1 MWAGSWWMAGLLTAW
16 GAAVVWFDL
25 RQRRIPNVLLILLA
39 VPAVLAVAVDR
50 RGLLG
55 AGASDSLLGLVVGA
69 APLLAGYFIRQVGAG
84 DVKLSA
90 LQGFILGVDGAAR
103 ALLVGGIALGL
114 MSALAYVR
122 LKASGSGRKLPA
134 GVALVA
140 GFVVTI
146 LVGHLWSGRGT

>member
-1 MWAGSWWMAGLLTAW
+1 MGSFWLAGSFVVW
-16 GAAVVWFDL
+16 GAAVAWFDV
-25 RQRRIPNVLLILLA
+25 RQRRIPNALLILLA
-39 VPAVLAVAVDR
+39 VPAVLAVVIYR

-55 AGASDSLLGLVVGA
+55 AGSLDSLSGLFVGA

-90 LQGFILGVDGAAR
+90 LQGFILGVNGACK
-103 ALLVGGIALGL
+103 ALLIGGVVLGL

-122 LKASGSGRKLPA
+122 LKLRGPGKKPPA

-140 GFVVTI
+140 GFLATI
-146 LVGHLWSGRGT
+146 LVDHLWAGRGT

>member
-1 MWAGSWWMAGLLTAW
+1 MGPLWLAGLFTAW
-16 GAAVVWFDL
+16 GGAIAWFDV
-25 RQRRIPNVLLILLA
+25 RQRRIPNALLILLA
-39 VPAVLAVAVDR
+39 VPAVLAVVVYR

-55 AGASDSLLGLVVGA
+55 ADALDSLSGLLVGA

-90 LQGFILGVDGAAR
+90 LQGFILGVNGACK
-103 ALLVGGIALGL
+103 ALLIGGVVLGL

-122 LKASGSGRKLPA
+122 LKLRGPGRKPPA

-146 LVGHLWSGRGT
+146 LVDHLWSGRGT

>member
-1 MWAGSWWMAGLLTAW
+1 MGSFWLAGLFAAW
-16 GAAVVWFDL
+16 AAVIAWFDV
-25 RQRRIPNVLLILLA
+25 RQRRIPNALLILLA
-39 VPAVLAVAVDR
+39 VPAVLAVVVYR

-55 AGASDSLLGLVVGA
+55 AGTLDSLYGLLVGA

-90 LQGFILGVDGAAR
+90 LQGFILGMNGACK
-103 ALLVGGIALGL
+103 ALLIGGVVLGL

-122 LKASGSGRKLPA
+122 LKLRGPATRKPPA

-140 GFVVTI
+140 GFMVTI
-146 LVGHLWSGRGT
+146 LVDHLWSGWGT